1 MNKELKDLYIK
12 TLEEEKQNND
22 YLKRLLEKRQV
33 LLNSIPKSTEEY
45 NFIKNEVENINFEV
59 NNMIFKKMI

>member
-1 MNKELKDLYIK
+1 MNNELKDLYIK
-12 TLEEEKQNND
+12 TLEEEKQKND
-22 YLKRLLEKRQV
+22 FLKRLLEKRQE

>member
-1 MNKELKDLYIK
+1 MNKELKDLYMK

-22 YLKRLLEKRQV
+22 FLKRLLEKRQE
-33 LLNSIPKSTEEY
+33 LLNSIPKSAEEY

>member
-1 MNKELKDLYIK
+1 MNNELKDLYIK
-12 TLEEEKQNND
+12 TLEEEKQKND
-22 YLKRLLEKRQV
+22 FLKRLLEKRQA
-33 LLNSIPKSTEEY
+33 LLNSIPKSAEEY

>member
-12 TLEEEKQNND
+12 TLEEEKQKND
-22 YLKRLLEKRQV
+22 FLKRLLEKRQE
-33 LLNSIPKSTEEY
+33 LLNSIPKSMEEY

-59 NNMIFKKMI
+59 NNMIFKKMF

>member
-1 MNKELKDLYIK
+1 MNKEIKDLYTK

-22 YLKRLLEKRQV
+22 FLKRLLEKRQE
-33 LLNSIPKSTEEY
+33 LLNSIPKSMEEY

-59 NNMIFKKMI
+59 NNMIFKKMF

>member
-22 YLKRLLEKRQV
+22 FLKRLLEKRQE
-33 LLNSIPKSTEEY
+33 LLNSIPKSVEEY

>member
-22 YLKRLLEKRQV
+22 YLKRLLEKKNE
-33 LLNSIPKSTEEY
+33 LLNSIPKSNKEY